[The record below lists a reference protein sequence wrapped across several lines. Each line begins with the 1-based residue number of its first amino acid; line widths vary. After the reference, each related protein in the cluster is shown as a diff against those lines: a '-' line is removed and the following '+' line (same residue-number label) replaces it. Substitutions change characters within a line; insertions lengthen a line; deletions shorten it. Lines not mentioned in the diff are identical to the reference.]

1 MAEYTILSAPLRDE
15 LKALIR
21 EVLAEGNGNG
31 NGNGS
36 GHEREPTELLKLKDA
51 AKRLNQ
57 SESWLYRRWRGL
69 GGRKLGGNIQ
79 FSVADIEK
87 FIASKRNA

>member
-1 MAEYTILSAPLRDE
+1 MFEENSDVARILRYLDALGKINPERDP
-15 LKALIR
+15 R
-21 EVLAEGNGNG
+21 GVQ
-31 NGNGS
+31 
-36 GHEREPTELLKLKDA
+36 EPTELLKLKDA

-87 FIASKRNA
+87 FIASKRSA

>member
-1 MAEYTILSAPLRDE
+1 MAEYVILSAPLREE
-15 LKALIR
+15 LKSLIR

-31 NGNGS
+31 NGGNGN
-36 GHEREPTELLKLKDA
+36 GHSREPTELLKLKEA

-57 SESWLYRRWRGL
+57 SESWLYRRWKEL

-79 FSVADIEK
+79 FSATDIEK
-87 FIASKRNA
+87 FIAKRGA